1 MAISAFD
8 VALWHLVLFAL
19 AAIYRSGRDFAAR
32 RLTAKEILGQVRLV
46 RAAIASGLRGTQG
59 ATREDVKD
67 LSQDVF
73 LAAWEASEAGRYRP
87 DPSMEPARALAVW
100 MRTLAYHRVRHH
112 RASARVRR
120 EESVAEP
127 PHAAHETPNAD
138 EALEREEMR
147 RAFLEALHQ
156 LPVHEG
162 DVIIAHDIFE
172 TPMEDVAEQQDAPVS
187 TAYKWRARGIAALTR
202 ALRPRRG

>member
-1 MAISAFD
+1 MAPDF
-8 VALWHLVLFAL
+8 VALTLWHFVFFAIAVVYRKQREL
-19 AAIYRSGRDFAAR
+19 AAK
-32 RLTAKEILGQVRLV
+32 RLTAKELLGQVRLV
-46 RAAIASGLRGTQG
+46 HAAIASGLRGTQ

-120 EESVAEP
+120 EEPCAEP
-127 PHAAHETPNAD
+127 PRAAHEAPTPD
-138 EALEREEMR
+138 QALEREEMR

-156 LPVHEG
+156 LPEHENA
-162 DVIIAHDIFE
+162 VIVAHDVFE
-172 TPMEDVAEQQDAPVS
+172 MSMEEAAEQQDAPVS
-187 TAYKWRARGIAALTR
+187 TAYRWRARGIAALTR

>member
-1 MAISAFD
+1 MAPDF
-8 VALWHLVLFAL
+8 VALTLWHFVFFAIAVVYRKHREL
-19 AAIYRSGRDFAAR
+19 AAK
-32 RLTAKEILGQVRLV
+32 RLTAKELLGQVRLV
-46 RAAIASGLRGTQG
+46 RAAIASGLRGTQ

-67 LSQDVF
+67 LSQDVL

-120 EESVAEP
+120 EEPRAEP
-127 PHAAHETPNAD
+127 PQTEHETPTPD
-138 EALEREEMR
+138 QALEREEMR
-147 RAFLEALHQ
+147 LAFLEALHQ

>member
-1 MAISAFD
+1 MATDAVAFTLAQFI
-8 VALWHLVLFAL
+8 VFLLAIVVRGRGFAPK
-19 AAIYRSGRDFAAR
+19 
-32 RLTAKEILGQVRLV
+32 RLTAAELLGQVRLV
-46 RAAIASGLRGTQG
+46 HAAIARGLRGTQ

-67 LSQDVF
+67 LSQDVM
-73 LAAWEASEAGRYRP
+73 LAAWEASEEDRYRP
-87 DPSMEPARALAVW
+87 DPDMEPARALAVW

-112 RASARVRR
+112 LASARVRR

-127 PHAAHETPNAD
+127 PHVEHEAPNPD

-147 RAFLEALHQ
+147 LAFLEALHQ